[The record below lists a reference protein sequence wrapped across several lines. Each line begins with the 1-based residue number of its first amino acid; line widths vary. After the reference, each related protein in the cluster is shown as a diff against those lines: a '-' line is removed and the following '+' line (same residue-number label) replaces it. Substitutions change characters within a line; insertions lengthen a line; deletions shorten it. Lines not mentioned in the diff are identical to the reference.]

1 MQTRTHERMYS
12 SFYTLMLIF
21 SLFSQCFL
29 LSVSKSMRKAED
41 DMLLS
46 TFSLGK
52 VMQNGGKAE
61 NSWPGSSLEH
71 YKIEDSNFLGEEE
84 NGIQMF
90 SVSFFLFQ
98 AFIFFLRDLSHN
110 ITVDALYANTYCN
123 EKGTLYLKSFSGGI
137 RAILLWILIS
147 VTVFPFYV
155 IFFILQNRG
164 SKHDRPPLKLGIK
177 QFPYFAREGPM
188 ALPADADVENTEAI
202 QERREAGDDENSVKL
217 PIGRRD
223 FDSKYNYEIILI

>member
-90 SVSFFLFQ
+90 S
-98 AFIFFLRDLSHN
+98 
-110 ITVDALYANTYCN
+110 
-123 EKGTLYLKSFSGGI
+123 
-137 RAILLWILIS
+137 
-147 VTVFPFYV
+147 
-155 IFFILQNRG
+155 NRG

-223 FDSKYNYEIILI
+223 FDMLRCMLGRVYRPCGQV